1 MKKIFVLFAFM
12 SLVCLGAKAQGVN
25 FRVQSDGTFSTADG
39 KKFVELECPGYTQE
53 ELYYAYLVTIEHKC
67 VTSGVQFSTVSNKCI
82 NVYSYE
88 KYFAN
93 YSVWSG
99 GFAGYLYYKFMFQ
112 FKDGKVRIEDP
123 IVDHLG
129 NGSKNTLYMKFAEML
144 HSPNRPLFN
153 ANGTVV
159 EKRAADV
166 ASLNNDLNVT
176 LVDIIQAANSILQWQ
191 H

>member
-1 MKKIFVLFAFM
+1 MKKTLLFLVFM
-12 SLVCLGAKAQGVN
+12 SFVCMGAKAQIS
-25 FRVQSDGTFSTADG
+25 FRVQSDGTFLTTDG
-39 KKFVELECPGYTQE
+39 KKYIELECPGFTQE

-67 VTSGVQFSTVSNKCI
+67 VTSGVQFSTVGNKCI

-88 KYFAN
+88 KYFSS
-93 YSVWSG
+93 YSIWNG

-112 FKDGKVRIEDP
+112 FKDGKVRVEDP

-144 HSPNRPLFN
+144 HNPSRPLFN
-153 ANGTVV
+153 DDGTVV

-166 ASLNNDLNVT
+166 ASLNNELNVT
-176 LVDIIQAANSILQWQ
+176 LADIIQAANSVLQWL